1 MQRLGMPMSLA
12 RRTVDL
18 QVRDFSMPKRK
29 VEGPAAEPASRLA
42 LGQLLTH

>member
-12 RRTVDL
+12 RRTVIRL
-18 QVRDFSMPKRK
+18 RDFSMPKRK
-29 VEGPAAEPASRLA
+29 VEGHAGPASRLA